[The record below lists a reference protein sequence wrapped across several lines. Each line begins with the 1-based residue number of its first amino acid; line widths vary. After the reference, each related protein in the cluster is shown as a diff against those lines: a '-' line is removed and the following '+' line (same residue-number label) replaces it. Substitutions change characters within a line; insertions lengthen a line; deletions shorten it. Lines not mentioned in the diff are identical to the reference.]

1 MIKTIDDTL
10 KEVRV
15 KIAKNAKERERLAAA
30 AASGKAAAG
39 GAPTIARAASFGA
52 TAPRSPSMQA
62 ANAGACQ
69 R

>member
-30 AASGKAAAG
+30 AAASG
-39 GAPTIARAASFGA
+39 
-52 TAPRSPSMQA
+52 TAWSEWQRSNRDHQII
-62 ANAGACQ
+62 
-69 R
+69 